1 MTMGNKFR
9 SSVATLIVAGMV
21 LTSLNLGSAQAA
33 PKQAQVQAAGT
44 LDMSARSRQHQRQY
58 NRHRGNDRAA
68 IAAFGMV
75 AGAIAGIA
83 AAQESRRYYRQNYY
97 DGYDDYPPPAYGYG
111 GFGGYYG
118 GYRPHW

>member
-1 MTMGNKFR
+1 MGNKFR
-9 SSVATLIVAGMV
+9 KSVGTLIVAGMV

-33 PKQAQVQAAGT
+33 PKQPQVQAAGT
-44 LDMSARSRQHQRQY
+44 LDMSARKRHYSH

-97 DGYDDYPPPAYGYG
+97 YDGYYDQPPAYGYR
-111 GFGGYYG
+111 GGYYG
-118 GYRPHW
+118 GYGGPGW

>member
-1 MTMGNKFR
+1 MGNKLR

-33 PKQAQVQAAGT
+33 PKQPQIQAAGT
-44 LDMSARSRQHQRQY
+44 LDLSARSRQYQRQY

-97 DGYDDYPPPAYGYG
+97 YDGYYDQPPAYGYG
-111 GFGGYYG
+111 GYGGYYG
-118 GYRPHW
+118 GPGW